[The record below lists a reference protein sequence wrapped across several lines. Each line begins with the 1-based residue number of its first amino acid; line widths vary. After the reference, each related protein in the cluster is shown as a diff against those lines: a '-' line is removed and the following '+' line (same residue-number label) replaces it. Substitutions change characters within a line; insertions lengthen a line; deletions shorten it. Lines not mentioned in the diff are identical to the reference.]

1 MSSHIPSHRT
11 ATDAARTDDARGP
24 DGTPPD
30 AARDAV
36 QLDGD
41 VVLSLLAV
49 IGGGGAELKD
59 AAGGGQGNGRPAST
73 APGPAR
79 DGAPWPRPAPGM
91 RGGTT
96 GPVTGTGTA
105 TQTGSV
111 PALTGSTPADG
122 DAVAGIVPDEGG
134 DAAQRQ
140 APDWAAP
147 EGALPRPSA
156 PEGGLSPPSGAGNAW
171 PSAADAQPALRTA
184 DRYVVAPH
192 ADGAVGETTR
202 APAEATAFAESAGPL
217 ETLPRAGAGAPA
229 AQNEPL
235 ASARGHAPSD
245 AEPQASTLPAIAT
258 ATTQTQMRMP
268 TARRGEAASP
278 ARAARDAMAD
288 AAGTAGRYAS
298 ATVRR
303 AGTLA
308 ATTGRSLAAHGAA
321 LPGVRALEAN
331 LVERGWLARR
341 ARPSAPAD
349 EAGIGTGA
357 GTDAGDPS
365 SVASGNEA
373 AGVVNVVRFVV
384 QAREWLDER
393 RPRAPAGGCPHRRS
407 LRCRW
412 HCRAGCTRRGP

>member
-11 ATDAARTDDARGP
+11 ATEAARTDDTRGP
-24 DGTPPD
+24 DGATPD

-59 AAGGGQGNGRPAST
+59 AAGGGQGQGRPADT
-73 APGPAR
+73 APAPAR
-79 DGAPWPRPAPGM
+79 DGVPWPRTASGAPGALGVPGI
-91 RGGTT
+91 RGGAT
-96 GPVTGTGTA
+96 GPVAPGTG
-105 TQTGSV
+105 
-111 PALTGSTPADG
+111 PALAGSAQAG
-122 DAVAGIVPDEGG
+122 GNAVSGIVPDEGG
-134 DAAQRQ
+134 DTAQRQ
-140 APDWAAP
+140 EPELAAP
-147 EGALPRPSA
+147 EGALPLPSA
-156 PEGGLSPPSGAGNAW
+156 PEGDLSPRSGAGNAGA
-171 PSAADAQPALRTA
+171 SAADTQPALHTA
-184 DRYVVAPH
+184 GRDDVGPH
-192 ADGAVGETTR
+192 AGGAAGETVRGLAGT
-202 APAEATAFAESAGPL
+202 PVFAGPAGPL
-217 ETLPRAGAGAPA
+217 ATPPRAGAGAV
-229 AQNEPL
+229 AQNEPFTP
-235 ASARGHAPSD
+235 ARGHALPD
-245 AEPQASTLPAIAT
+245 TEPRASTLPVTTT
-258 ATTQTQMRMP
+258 ATTQMP
-268 TARRGEAASP
+268 TARRGEAAP
-278 ARAARDAMAD
+278 TARSAHDVIAD

-308 ATTGRSLAAHGAA
+308 AATGRSLAAHGAA

-341 ARPSAPAD
+341 TRSSVPSD

-393 RPRAPAGGCPHRRS
+393 RPRTPAAGCPHRRS

>member
-11 ATDAARTDDARGP
+11 ATEAARTDDTRGP
-24 DGTPPD
+24 DGVTPD
-30 AARDAV
+30 AARDTV

-59 AAGGGQGNGRPAST
+59 AAGGGQGQGRPADT
-73 APGPAR
+73 APAPAR
-79 DGAPWPRPAPGM
+79 DGVPWPRTASGAPGALGVPGI
-91 RGGTT
+91 RGGAT
-96 GPVTGTGTA
+96 GPVAPGTG
-105 TQTGSV
+105 
-111 PALTGSTPADG
+111 PALAGSAQAG
-122 DAVAGIVPDEGG
+122 GNAVSGIVPDEGG
-134 DAAQRQ
+134 DTAQRQ
-140 APDWAAP
+140 EPELAAP
-147 EGALPRPSA
+147 EGALPLPSA
-156 PEGGLSPPSGAGNAW
+156 PEGDLSPRSGAGNAGA
-171 PSAADAQPALRTA
+171 SAADTQPALHTA
-184 DRYVVAPH
+184 GRDDVGPH
-192 ADGAVGETTR
+192 AGGAAGETVRGLAGT
-202 APAEATAFAESAGPL
+202 PVFAGPAGPL
-217 ETLPRAGAGAPA
+217 ATPPRAGAV
-229 AQNEPL
+229 AQNEPFTP
-235 ASARGHAPSD
+235 ARGHALPD
-245 AEPQASTLPAIAT
+245 TQPRASTLPVTTT
-258 ATTQTQMRMP
+258 ATTQMP
-268 TARRGEAASP
+268 TARRGEAAP
-278 ARAARDAMAD
+278 TARSAHDVIAD

-308 ATTGRSLAAHGAA
+308 AATGRSLAAHGAA

-341 ARPSAPAD
+341 TRSSVPSD

-393 RPRAPAGGCPHRRS
+393 RPRTPAAGCPHRRS